1 MGGNFSKPIGMCES
15 EILNRIE
22 ERRGETCLA
31 ELSELSKI
39 LEPAG

>member
-1 MGGNFSKPIGMCES
+1 MCKS

-22 ERRGETCLA
+22 ERRGKMRLGMA